1 MSNEQILNFNK
12 GRSAEMLRYKF
23 RNMSQNAFV
32 FYRGTAHL
40 FYQDLRKNAPILNA
54 PPVWMCGDLH
64 LENFGSF
71 KGDNRV
77 AYFDV
82 NDFDESTLGSALID
96 PARLMTSIY
105 VASDFLRINKEER
118 ELLSKRFLETYA
130 HTISKG
136 YIRYLEQESS
146 KGIIKDFLKMVA
158 SRKLNAFIA
167 DRIENKKDK
176 TQLIINNKTTL
187 SVPKEIKNAVR
198 LAIDTWAAS
207 TNKPEFYKIKDIA
220 YRIAGTGS
228 LGIER
233 YILLVN
239 GNGKND
245 HYLLDVKEARPSAVE
260 TFLKTPP
267 YPHFNSEAERVIELQ
282 KRIQPVPPALLSAI
296 NFNNKSFVIREL
308 QPTSDKIDLSLFADK
323 IKKLTQLLEPMAQT
337 LAWGQLRSGGRQG
350 SSIADTLIEFGKN
363 KNDWEDKVLDFAK
376 EYSEKVKEDYKEY
389 VKAYNQGY
397 FD

>member
-260 TFLKTPP
+260 TYLKTPP

-376 EYSEKVKEDYKEY
+376 EYSEKVKADYKEY

>member
-82 NDFDESTLGSALID
+82 NDFDESTLASALID

-376 EYSEKVKEDYKEY
+376 EYSEKVKADYKEY

>member
-82 NDFDESTLGSALID
+82 NDFDESTLASALID

-233 YILLVN
+233 YILLVE
-239 GNGKND
+239 GKGEDKNF
-245 HYLLDVKEARPSAVE
+245 LLDVKEARPSAVE

-363 KNDWEDKVLDFAK
+363 KNDWEKNVLDFAK
-376 EYSEKVKEDYKEY
+376 DYSEKVKADYKEY